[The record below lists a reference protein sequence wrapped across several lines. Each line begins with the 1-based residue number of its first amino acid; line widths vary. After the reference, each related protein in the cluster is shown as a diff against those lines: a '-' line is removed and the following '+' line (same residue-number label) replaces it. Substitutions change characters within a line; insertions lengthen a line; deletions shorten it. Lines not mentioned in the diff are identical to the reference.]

1 MKKILKISALA
12 VVGLIL
18 LTVGIAF
25 YTQTAQFKGWLK
37 KQIESQ
43 FASMTNG
50 QIEIEN
56 IDGNLVTSFKIKD
69 FAIRLNQDT
78 LASVKRLSFRF
89 RPIALLSKR
98 IVLNQIRLEE
108 PRIFLV
114 RNSDSRWNFQDL
126 IEVAAK
132 DSLTSVKEINDENK
146 WAINA
151 KLKIISGLVQISKHD
166 STEWRGPWLVRDLNL
181 TLDLEKKNEELHLS
195 LKDVNFE
202 THNPDILIQSLQGKV
217 VFATNRLEVIDFE
230 LMTESSNLTL
240 RIGFDNLDNSGID
253 FLLEAQ
259 PLNFD
264 EVRIFWPDFP
274 LQGSPNIKVVANGPV
289 DSLAVAADL
298 YFSEGVFSVKG
309 TAGLRGSDIQLD
321 LGGQT
326 SNLNLAALTKNSAYK
341 TDLNSQFSVLGTG
354 HVNGDFDG
362 EIRVKLDTSV
372 AMGRDISKANLFLA
386 VEEDSALFSLQT
398 RVEAA

>member
-50 QIEIEN
+50 QIEIEK

-132 DSLTSVKEINDENK
+132 DSLNAEKEINDENK

-166 STEWRGPWLVRDLNL
+166 STEWRRPWLVRDLNL
-181 TLDLEKKNEELHLS
+181 TLDLEKKNEVLHLS

-230 LMTESSNLTL
+230 LMTESSKLASTL
-240 RIGFDNLDNSGID
+240 RFDNLYNSDLD
-253 FLLEAQ
+253 FL
-259 PLNFD
+259 
-264 EVRIFWPDFP
+264 V
-274 LQGSPNIKVVANGPV
+274 
-289 DSLAVAADL
+289 
-298 YFSEGVFSVKG
+298 
-309 TAGLRGSDIQLD
+309 
-321 LGGQT
+321 
-326 SNLNLAALTKNSAYK
+326 
-341 TDLNSQFSVLGTG
+341 
-354 HVNGDFDG
+354 
-362 EIRVKLDTSV
+362 
-372 AMGRDISKANLFLA
+372 
-386 VEEDSALFSLQT
+386 
-398 RVEAA
+398 